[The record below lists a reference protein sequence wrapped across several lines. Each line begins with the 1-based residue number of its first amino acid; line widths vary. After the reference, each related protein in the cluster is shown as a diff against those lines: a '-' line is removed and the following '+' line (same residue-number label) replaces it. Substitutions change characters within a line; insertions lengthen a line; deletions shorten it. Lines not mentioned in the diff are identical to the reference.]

1 MITITVTQ
9 DNKTL
14 TITHPLGIP
23 LTPDNDSWYSLK
35 KTIELML
42 IFIGYDSKAA
52 NDLMPDCEECDVV
65 TELNREHNA
74 ELSAQCERCEYKTDG
89 VSDEDETDSR
99 CCKTCRHLGVLQSE
113 PPCEGCVVENNRKH
127 YYNHW
132 EEKDNVQE
140 EIMEVNM
147 DDTMEVRTCDNCEFG
162 DLEET
167 DHPCK
172 ECVEDDDTVYG
183 KWQPIKEPPIIT
195 EEVEKD
201 TGKDCENCEY
211 FDNKDFEHPCDV
223 CVCFDGEGKAI
234 VPTHWQPIS
243 VNNNVSTNNKTTG
256 KSEIKGWINR
266 DIEL

>member
-183 KWQPIKEPPIIT
+183 KWTPKDITDEKETVKNCDNCQYGHT
-195 EEVEKD
+195 EQLSAECFGCVEAK
-201 TGKDCENCEY
+201 TQ
-211 FDNKDFEHPCDV
+211 V
-223 CVCFDGEGKAI
+223 L
-234 VPTHWQPIS
+234 THWQP
-243 VNNNVSTNNKTTG
+243 VSANDETTG
-256 KSEIKGWINR
+256 KSERYDKTTFQ
-266 DIEL
+266 E

>member
-52 NDLMPDCEECDVV
+52 NDLMPDCEECD
-65 TELNREHNA
+65 TIEELNREHNA
-74 ELSAQCERCEYKTDG
+74 ELVEKCERCDKKCVRDCDIRGKDDG
-89 VSDEDETDSR
+89 LNEEVST
-99 CCKTCRHLGVLQSE
+99 
-113 PPCEGCVVENNRKH
+113 
-127 YYNHW
+127 
-132 EEKDNVQE
+132 
-140 EIMEVNM
+140 EVTM
-147 DDTMEVRTCDNCEFG
+147 DDAMEDKSCDNCKFE

-201 TGKDCENCEY
+201 TGKDCETCEY